1 VKDREAAVKQVTDKQ
16 FEKFGLDPASRPV
29 VEQLVRRWAERV
41 AEAGLDAPREKT
53 VKMPLLTRAE
63 RVRKAAQ
70 LQLELWDELQRR
82 VPMTD
87 EQKKKLM
94 AETNIVVPF
103 R

>member
-1 VKDREAAVKQVTDKQ
+1 MKDREVAVKQVTDKH
-16 FEKFGLDPASRPV
+16 FEKFGLDPATRPV

-41 AEAGLDAPREKT
+41 AEAGLDAPRERS
-53 VKMPLLTRAE
+53 VGMPLLTRSE

-70 LQLELWDELQRR
+70 LQLELWDELCRR
-82 VPMTD
+82 VPMTE
-87 EQKKKLM
+87 EQKKRLA